1 MKIVV
6 MISFSIFFFTNM
18 NILVE
23 KVYKNACYYGTH
35 TLMGKENK

>member
-6 MISFSIFFFTNM
+6 MISFSIFFTNM

-23 KVYKNACYYGTH
+23 KVYKNACYYETH
-35 TLMGKENK
+35 TLMDKENK